1 MVSLAIQTGGI
12 SFESPAILASG
23 ILDENGYTMKRIL
36 EEGAGAVVTKSIGT
50 EERNGYFSPV
60 VIPEET
66 YLINA
71 MGLPNPGINSFE
83 EEIKIALTAKKP
95 VIGSIFASNTDDF
108 LKMALR
114 MQDFGVKGVELN
126 LSCPHVQGYGS
137 EVGSDPVLVKE
148 IVKTLKGTLNIPV
161 WSKLSPNVTSISE
174 ISRAASDS
182 DALVMINTVRAM
194 AIDIEARRPVLTNS
208 YGGMSGMAIKP
219 VGLRCVYEVRKE
231 TEIDIIG
238 VGGIYSYRDALEYIM
253 AGASAFQVGTA
264 LMKYG
269 RSIFRK
275 ISDDLERYMTVNGIG
290 NLKDLVGV
298 AVR

>member
-126 LSCPHVQGYGS
+126 LSCPHVQGFGS

>member
-1 MVSLAIQTGGI
+1 MVSLAVKTGGV

-23 ILDENGYTMKRIL
+23 ILDENGYTMKRVL
-36 EEGAGAVVTKSIGT
+36 EDGAGAVVTKSIGT

-60 VIPEET
+60 VVPEDT

-71 MGLPNPGINSFE
+71 MGLPNPGIDSFE

-108 LKMALR
+108 LKLALK
-114 MQDFGVKGVELN
+114 MQDFGVSAVELN
-126 LSCPHVQGYGS
+126 LSCPHVQGFGS

-148 IVKTLKGTLNIPV
+148 IVKTLKGTIKIPV

-182 DALVMINTVRAM
+182 DALVLINTVRAM

-208 YGGMSGMAIKP
+208 YGGMSGTAIKP
-219 VGLRCVYEVRKE
+219 VGLRCVYEVKKE

-238 VGGIYSYRDALEYIM
+238 VGGISSYIDALEYIM
-253 AGASAFQVGTA
+253 AGASVFQIGTA

-269 RSIFRK
+269 RSIFMR
-275 ISDDLERYMTVNGIG
+275 ITGDLEKYMISNGIN
-290 NLKDLVGV
+290 NLKELVGV

>member
-1 MVSLAIQTGGI
+1 MVSLAVKTGGV

-23 ILDENGYTMKRIL
+23 ILDENGYTMRRVL
-36 EEGAGAVVTKSIGT
+36 EDGAGAVVTKSIGT

-60 VIPEET
+60 VVPEDT

-71 MGLPNPGINSFE
+71 MGLPNPGIDSFE
-83 EEIKIALTAKKP
+83 EEIKIALMAKKP

-108 LKMALR
+108 LKLALK
-114 MQDFGVKGVELN
+114 MQDFGVSAVELN
-126 LSCPHVQGYGS
+126 LSCPHVQGFGS

-148 IVKTLKGTLNIPV
+148 IVKTLKGTIKIPV

-182 DALVMINTVRAM
+182 DALVLINTVRAM

-208 YGGMSGMAIKP
+208 YGGMSGTAIKP

-238 VGGIYSYRDALEYIM
+238 VGGISSYIDALEYIM
-253 AGASAFQVGTA
+253 AGASVFQIGTA

-269 RSIFRK
+269 RSIFMR
-275 ISDDLERYMTVNGIG
+275 ITGDLEKYMISNGIN
-290 NLKDLVGV
+290 NLEELVGV

>member
-108 LKMALR
+108 LKLALR

-126 LSCPHVQGYGS
+126 LSCPHVQGFGS
-137 EVGSDPVLVKE
+137 EVGSDPVLVRE

>member
-108 LKMALR
+108 LKLALS

-290 NLKDLVGV
+290 NLKGLVGV

>member
-108 LKMALR
+108 LKLALR

>member
-108 LKMALR
+108 LKLALR
-114 MQDFGVKGVELN
+114 MQDFGVNGVELN